1 VADWPEYKERIL
13 VKMRDRG
20 MTASEIAKAMGT
32 TRNAI
37 IGKMDRMGLLRR
49 RPDRPTRAQR
59 SAEGFVPKQ
68 PPSPPRQF
76 SWQV

>member
-1 VADWPEYKERIL
+1 MVVWTDYKERQL
-13 VKMRDRG
+13 VKLRDRG

-37 IGKMDRMGLLRR
+37 LGKMDRMGMTRR
-49 RPDRPTRAQR
+49 TRGPNRTPQR
-59 SAEGFVPKQ
+59 AAEGFVPKQ

-76 SWQV
+76 SWQT